1 MSTTVALTR
10 GLSGIEGW
18 CEPGRLCG
26 VLIRSYPMP
35 CLAVTG
41 SQRPTGQ
48 ERGDSRLQA
57 HAQRMRLCRAET
69 PGLYNRALR
78 LISILSEAAWHSTLD
93 PHAAHVVQTCHDSSI
108 ILPGQKVFRRQTGP
122 QYKTPC
128 VGMHLPSHAAASPTR
143 TGAWPCALLQG
154 CTFPAFQD
162 YSTRWLCNTIW
173 NRLCIM

>member
-1 MSTTVALTR
+1 VWCVDPFVSDAMSRCDWESTTDR
-10 GLSGIEGW
+10 SRER
-18 CEPGRLCG
+18 RLP
-26 VLIRSYPMP
+26 S
-35 CLAVTG
+35 
-41 SQRPTGQ
+41 S
-48 ERGDSRLQA
+48 S

-69 PGLYNRALR
+69 TGLYNHALR

-122 QYKTPC
+122 QHKTPC